1 MHYASVL
8 ATSPRPHWYAKWLNI
23 NSVSYS
29 SLVAA
34 ASLSTA
40 RWFALETLR
49 DLSRG
54 SAFLPGTS
62 PVNEGR
68 NLDAEI
74 NAQAA
79 VILVFMATPPPPPPP
94 PPCKITEHRLIQQV
108 TAQWWLPHYSTLY
121 RFANSLWS
129 QPWLRTPPRHS
140 PVNDGRN
147 LDKINAAA
155 QAAVILVCMAIP
167 HPPTPPQ
174 PRSDKY
180 TWWHHVEF
188 LTVVISMVQK
198 VRR

>member
-8 ATSPRPHWYAKWLNI
+8 ATSPRHHWYAKWLNI

-29 SLVAA
+29 SLMAA

-79 VILVFMATPPPPPPP
+79 VIFGLYGDTPPTADLCALSVNTIRILFRRMTMIYLNRIFTNPYLEEESVSVSDWP
-94 PPCKITEHRLIQQV
+94 KIAYLAKLISNSFPSIDRGNDPWHRI
-108 TAQWWLPHYSTLY
+108 W
-121 RFANSLWS
+121 NG
-129 QPWLRTPPRHS
+129 
-140 PVNDGRN
+140 PVH
-147 LDKINAAA
+147 
-155 QAAVILVCMAIP
+155 LV
-167 HPPTPPQ
+167 
-174 PRSDKY
+174 
-180 TWWHHVEF
+180 
-188 LTVVISMVQK
+188 
-198 VRR
+198 